1 MGRKYNLS
9 LTTNKYQA
17 IKQDSQHAGKR
28 VHLNQTGKAYSKL
41 KQSCRPTFA
50 KLSPYCHKAVNRL
63 LSNCY
68 GAVNKLLTNYQ
79 TAVTNN
85 SRN

>member
-17 IKQDSQHAGKR
+17 GKQDSQYASKG

-41 KQSCRPTFA
+41 QSYRPSFA

-85 SRN
+85 SQN

>member
-1 MGRKYNLS
+1 MS
-9 LTTNKYQA
+9 IATNNK
-17 IKQDSQHAGKR
+17 H

-41 KQSCRPTFA
+41 QSYRPSFA

-85 SRN
+85 SQN